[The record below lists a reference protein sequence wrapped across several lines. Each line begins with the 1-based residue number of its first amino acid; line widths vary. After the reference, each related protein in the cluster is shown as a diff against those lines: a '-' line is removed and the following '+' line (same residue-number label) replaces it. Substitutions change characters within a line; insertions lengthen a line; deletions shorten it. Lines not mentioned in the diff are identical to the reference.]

1 MSGGT
6 QAILIFVG
14 CLILVLVIIVSTK
27 GGDDAPTKT
36 KTTPVADEPAPY
48 DSGPYTPEPI
58 ADPSRPSS
66 MTGTGQLGITK
77 KKRTVPLNRKGKP
90 RLSRVELRTH
100 AWPDDVDGAVRA
112 QADQAIQ
119 KMYAG
124 GRDGV
129 EAADWF
135 VKQGRPAA
143 GRLINE
149 FRAIEESPGFDK
161 REGAAMAMVIDGTLR
176 RIDGQIERFWEERER
191 IRAWGAYAS
200 PQFIERIAK
209 RWTWWWIEGEWK
221 DNPRKPWDPFEDESD
236 ATPTGMKKKA
246 EEPKD
251 PNKSG
256 YGKRAGG

>member
-1 MSGGT
+1 MSGGQ

-27 GGDDAPTKT
+27 GGDDTPTRT
-36 KTTPVADEPAPY
+36 KPTTVADEPEPY
-48 DSGPYTPEPI
+48 TSRPYTPEPI
-58 ADPSRPSS
+58 ADPSKASKKQS
-66 MTGTGQLGITK
+66 AK
-77 KKRTVPLNRKGKP
+77 KKRKVPLNRKGKP
-90 RLSRVELRTH
+90 RLSRVELTTH

-124 GRDGV
+124 GRDGM
-129 EAADWF
+129 EAGDWF

-143 GRLINE
+143 GRLISE

-161 REGAAMAMVIDGTLR
+161 RDGAAMAMVIDGTLR
-176 RIDGQIERFWEERER
+176 RIDGQIERYWEERER

-209 RWTWWWIEGEWK
+209 RWTWWWIEEEWK
-221 DNPRKPWDPFEDESD
+221 DNPRKPWDPFEDETD
-236 ATPTGMKKKA
+236 ATPDGMKKPTKA
-246 EEPKD
+246 EDEKD
-251 PNKSG
+251 PKKSG
-256 YGKRAGG
+256 YGKRAGSGG